1 MIKGFIISS
10 IYELDRKHNV
20 ELLKQSL
27 PELIE
32 IEAVYPQY
40 HKIPF
45 LNKILNTSKIRTGHE
60 LRLGELGCLLS
71 HRKIWRKIVS
81 TEKDETFLITES
93 DSLLINVDVL
103 QSQFDVISKLYDL
116 FFWGAWDG
124 HIKLLKSTRNEVG
137 KNIFIG
143 EPFIKTVYCTYGYS
157 LNRSAAVYL
166 LDKTRKVA
174 HPVDQFKK
182 FVDTNDLRIGAILP
196 ELIST
201 INTESTIKGRINNN
215 FLKKIFLFILDCKN
229 NFICYFK

>member
-32 IEAVYPQY
+32 IEAVYPQFQ
-40 HKIPF
+40 KIPF

>member
-27 PELIE
+27 PELKE
-32 IEAVYPQY
+32 VEAVYPQFQ
-40 HKIPF
+40 KIPF
-45 LNKILNTSKIRTGHE
+45 LNKILNTSKSRTRHE

-124 HIKLLKSTRNEVG
+124 HIKLLKSTINEVG

-157 LNRSAAVYL
+157 LNRRAAVYL

-196 ELIST
+196 EVIST

-229 NFICYFK
+229 NLICYFK

>member
-81 TEKDETFLITES
+81 TEKDETFLIIES
-93 DSLLINVDVL
+93 DSKLLNITML
-103 QSQFDVISKLYDL
+103 QSHFKTITNQYDL
-116 FFWGAWDG
+116 FFWGAYEG
-124 HIKLLKSTRNEVG
+124 RVKLFNSTKTQLESTFFIGTPLLKT
-137 KNIFIG
+137 IF
-143 EPFIKTVYCTYGYS
+143 CTYGYS
-157 LNRSAAVYL
+157 INRKTANYL
-166 LDKTRKVA
+166 LDKTSRVA
-174 HPVDQFKK
+174 YPVDYFKK
-182 FVDTNDLRIGAILP
+182 HVKMNDLKIGAILP
-196 ELIST
+196 ELITTHLFST
-201 INTESTIKGRINNN
+201 RIQKLKGDSIIWR
-215 FLKKIFLFILDCKN
+215 IFLLLIDFRN